1 MSSNGHL
8 FIKDQKKKIVKNMF
22 LDIIYIYILYTSTF
36 THIHHILGHAV
47 IYSGWVYEGY
57 SSVTSLQPLSP
68 DKKGVWG
75 FLQLIVQLHAE
86 LINSECVCA
95 CVCVCVCVRV
105 CVYVRVCMSVSVSV
119 RVNTCEYVCVLNSIR
134 YLTLNLAADSVVRV
148 SCGSKRHTHT
158 HAHVHTQTPR

>member
-95 CVCVCVCVRV
+95 CVCVCVCACVRV
-105 CVYVRVCMSVSVSV
+105 CACVHVCECV
-119 RVNTCEYVCVLNSIR
+119 CESKYMWVCVCVKLHS
-134 YLTLNLAADSVVRV
+134 LSHAKF
-148 SCGSKRHTHT
+148 SCWLSCES
-158 HAHVHTQTPR
+158 